1 MSNILPNNSPWRIP
15 QQYAKLIGEMKQKL
29 KGVIAIEDIALTK
42 LDVIYRL
49 QQGQKQT
56 ILFHRYHGDVGN
68 AGVAYPWVMPP
79 VIEVILDIKPIHGAK
94 QASRRIVQTIGK
106 IAQQSIGQRQQHNS
120 LTRHCSS
127 GKPING
133 QQHTTYFTSLFIYPQ
148 ILIDKPSLHSLII
161 TSIASH
167 SSYPSRHMGH
177 ARHTIRYRA
186 TDGSQVLGK

>member
-1 MSNILPNNSPWRIP
+1 MSNISPNDSAWRIP
-15 QQYAKLIGEMKQKL
+15 QQYAKLITDLKGEIKQKL
-29 KGVIAIEDIALTK
+29 KGVIAIEDITLTK

-79 VIEVILDIKPIHGAK
+79 VIEVILDIKSIHGIK

-133 QQHTTYFTSLFIYPQ
+133 QQHTTYFTSLFIYP
-148 ILIDKPSLHSLII
+148 
-161 TSIASH
+161 
-167 SSYPSRHMGH
+167 
-177 ARHTIRYRA
+177 
-186 TDGSQVLGK
+186 